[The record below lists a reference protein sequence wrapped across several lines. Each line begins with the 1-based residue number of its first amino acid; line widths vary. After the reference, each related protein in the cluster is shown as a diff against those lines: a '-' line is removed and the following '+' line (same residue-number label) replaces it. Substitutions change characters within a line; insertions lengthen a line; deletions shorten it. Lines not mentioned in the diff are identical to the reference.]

1 MSSRNFLESSAPLP
15 CVGRLETFRQ
25 RPFSSSM
32 PSLVGNSLGTKLT
45 LWCVI
50 SRGVRYAGQAHRQDN
65 GGQLSEGRTQRGS
78 GGMKTLIGTGVYLH
92 ELQQTESGKKHAWH
106 DYERKFSKTIGVI
119 YIDTKQNIYIS
130 FHFRLGCYQRKK
142 RKYAG

>member
-25 RPFSSSM
+25 RPFSSLM
-32 PSLVGNSLGTKLT
+32 PSLVGNSWGTKLT
-45 LWCVI
+45 LWCVV

-65 GGQLSEGRTQRGS
+65 GGQLSEGRAQRGS

-92 ELQQTESGKKHAWH
+92 ELQQTESGTTMNGNFQ
-106 DYERKFSKTIGVI
+106 RPLGLFTLI
-119 YIDTKQNIYIS
+119 QNKYIYIS